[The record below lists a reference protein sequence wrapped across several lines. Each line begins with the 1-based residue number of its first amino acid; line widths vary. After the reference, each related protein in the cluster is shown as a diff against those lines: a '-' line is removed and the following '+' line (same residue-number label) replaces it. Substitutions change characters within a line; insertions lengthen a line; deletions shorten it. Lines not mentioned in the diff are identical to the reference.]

1 MMLKQRVFFFISI
14 ICLIFLNSILLFEH
28 QNFILTQSY
37 AIGNFSDSKAN
48 QTFEYLK
55 HNQSNNETINP
66 HDYFY
71 IINPG
76 ESICKNKNITLLA
89 FVLIKRDN
97 FIQRDII
104 RTTWS
109 NKTLF
114 PQMRVVFMLGSSNDV
129 ELDKKIENESK
140 IYGDIVQESFQD
152 TYLNLTLKTIQGI
165 KWVSNYCS
173 NAKYVLKVDDDV
185 VVNSFALLQY
195 LDNLKLNT
203 DNNLMCFIHKNAPI
217 NRKKDSKFYVSYNEL
232 STNSYSKYCDGPA
245 YMFEGNLTARL
256 YEASLN
262 TKFFK
267 FEDVYF
273 GLLAAKLNLN
283 FIGLRYKYA
292 FSININRL
300 FESKRIV
307 DTFFIFSFQQ
317 PELFRS
323 TWSKLVNTFEDYE
336 DFLFVIFSILFLIY
350 FKLINKNQ

>member
-1 MMLKQRVFFFISI
+1 MLKQRVFFFISI

-37 AIGNFSDSKAN
+37 AIGNFS
-48 QTFEYLK
+48 K

-203 DNNLMCFIHKNAPI
+203 DNNLMCFIHKNSKI
-217 NRKKDSKFYVSYNEL
+217 TRESNSKFYVSYNEL
-232 STNSYSKYCDGPA
+232 STEFYPQYCSGSAYIFKGNMAKSLYS
-245 YMFEGNLTARL
+245 
-256 YEASLN
+256 ASLI
-262 TKFFK
+262 TKYFK

-300 FESKRIV
+300 FESKRII

-323 TWSKLVNTFEDYE
+323 TWSKLVNTFEDHE